1 MGSGYQQKETQG
13 SQIDS
18 LSIFFSEFLEMA
30 QVKPRAGLASFSS
43 LNVTLQVSY
52 FSKFL
57 PALQFKKI
65 NQIRIFKILAF
76 HSIANNCSNS
86 SMTV

>member
-1 MGSGYQQKETQG
+1 MGSGDQQKETQG

-57 PALQFKKI
+57 PALQIKQI
-65 NQIRIFKILAF
+65 NQNKFKILAF

-86 SMTV
+86 PITV